1 MTKNVAVAFCTFS
14 SALKDDITYRALP
27 DLDDMLSHPMP
38 TRILRS
44 ATPPPNM
51 ESLTSGKYLPDI
63 VPTLSIISHKLVT
76 I

>member
-1 MTKNVAVAFCTFS
+1 MAMIFCIFS
-14 SALKDDITYRALP
+14 SSLKDDVTYRALP

-51 ESLTSGKYLPDI
+51 ESLTSGEYFLGI
-63 VPTLSIISHKLVT
+63 LLTL
-76 I
+76 